1 MTLKKD
7 KDAIKEEVLEN
18 MRNNGTMNAL
28 QSLYISK
35 IAAIIKD
42 SDTLNSLKPY
52 KTFRTD
58 KAYIIASQIV
68 IQYLQKKSLDNSL
81 QTISDESEDAI
92 NFSNSNLVADTLNIH
107 SDGIWLTDLLNDW
120 NSSKMNY
127 LSNNKSLFF
136 KRLQERLDDVL
147 PENEKYERKN
157 EDQIPEDN
165 LLPNKT
171 NFLAQSAKTNAAKKT
186 TEKQEEFSKS
196 AKPAL
201 GQPPNND
208 KEPSKSE
215 KSQES
220 DNVFSNSDDIAD
232 IPVINSDS
240 GDNKNNSSKEADVS
254 INNDNISSQDDKD
267 IDIDFDNESASEGI
281 SKSNPTNDT
290 TNNADKNKESAP
302 VETVGISDG
311 NSDLTIDVDS
321 NLSSD
326 SFVSSTKQS
335 TVSKPS
341 GQSPKPQSSFASPS
355 ISSTPNKNIPSPN
368 KESIPKPVTPA
379 TIEDEVDDFDEDFD
393 SFVVDQSSQKKT
405 PQKQESKAES
415 PQKQTTQ
422 PTVEANNG
430 DFEDDDWD
438 DADIDLSNSQTDL
451 SPKQQKQEIKASS
464 PPKPNKPQ
472 SIKDDSGEFDDIDD
486 IPDVMDVDQPTTQP
500 DLTSSQNKQSPQ
512 KQASATNSTVEDVD
526 FDSFSD
532 TELDLGDD

>member
-171 NFLAQSAKTNAAKKT
+171 DFFAQSAKTNAAKKT

-267 IDIDFDNESASEGI
+267 IDIDIDNESASEGI

-393 SFVVDQSSQKKT
+393 SFVVDQSSQRKT

>member
-127 LSNNKSLFF
+127 LTNNKSLFF
-136 KRLQERLDDVL
+136 QRLQERLDDVL

-165 LLPNKT
+165 LLPNKSD
-171 NFLAQSAKTNAAKKT
+171 FFAQSAKTNAAKKP

-302 VETVGISDG
+302 VDTVGISDG

-430 DFEDDDWD
+430 GFEDDDWD

>member
-171 NFLAQSAKTNAAKKT
+171 DFLAQSAKTNAAKKT

-267 IDIDFDNESASEGI
+267 IDIDIDNESASEGI

>member
-171 NFLAQSAKTNAAKKT
+171 DFFAQSAKTNAAKKT

-232 IPVINSDS
+232 IPVIKSDS

>member
-35 IAAIIKD
+35 IAAIIKE
-42 SDTLNSLKPY
+42 SDALNSLKPY

-171 NFLAQSAKTNAAKKT
+171 DFFAQSAKTNAAKKT

-240 GDNKNNSSKEADVS
+240 GDNKNNSSKEADLT